1 MLHWLTIILGTFSIA
16 MSISNP
22 FYNLIIKKYINVNL
36 LVVTIIRVSLFTM
49 GIFLVFLGLYFESNF

>member
-1 MLHWLTIILGTFSIA
+1 MLHWLTIILGIFSIA

-36 LVVTIIRVSLFTM
+36 FFATIIRVSLFII
-49 GIFLVFLGLYFESNF
+49 GIFLVFLGLYFESNY